1 MSRRKTVSLAMGSGG
16 ARGFAHIGV
25 IEILNEEGFVI
36 DNIAGS
42 SMGACVGGI
51 YCAGKLEPFKDWVLK
66 LNKRETFRLMDFTMS
81 TQGVLKGQK
90 VLDHLKTILGE
101 IRIEDFDI
109 PYTAIATDVITKE
122 EVWMRKGDL
131 YSVIRASSSIPT
143 LMMPAKMGD
152 RLLVDGGVL
161 NPLPIEPLMP
171 KRSDLLVAV
180 NINAFPENH
189 TRHREVELDQGFN
202 SDVSDAEAKA
212 YTTRMVNTVRSWLNM
227 SRTEEPT
234 DKQQDNA
241 LSYLGMLNKTFDFMQ
256 DKMCEQSVN
265 LYKPDIVVNIP
276 REVGTT
282 LEFYRAK
289 EMIEEGRNAARKAVD
304 RWKETQKM
312 ENA

>member
-1 MSRRKTVSLAMGSGG
+1 MSRKKTVALAMGSGG

-25 IEILNEEGFVI
+25 IEVLLEEGFVI
-36 DNIAGS
+36 DNVAGS

-51 YCAGKLEPFKDWVLK
+51 YCAGKLETFKDWVLT

-101 IRIEDFDI
+101 IRIEDFVI
-109 PYTAIATDVITKE
+109 PYTAIATDVLTKE

-131 YSVIRASSSIPT
+131 YNVIRASSSIPT

-152 RLLVDGGVL
+152 RILVDGGVL

-171 KRSDLLVAV
+171 KSSDLVVAV

-189 TRHREVELDQGFN
+189 IRFREVELEKGF
-202 SDVSDAEAKA
+202 SSELSEAEAKA
-212 YTTRMVNTVRSWLNM
+212 YSTRMVNTVRSWLNM
-227 SRTEEPT
+227 TRSEET
-234 DKQQDNA
+234 ADKQQENT

-289 EMIEEGRNAARKAVD
+289 EMIDEGRNAAKKAVN
-304 RWKETQKM
+304 RWKETQK
-312 ENA
+312 AV

>member
-1 MSRRKTVSLAMGSGG
+1 MSRTKTVSLAMGSGG

-25 IEILNEEGFVI
+25 IEILKEEGFVI
-36 DNIAGS
+36 DNVAGS

-312 ENA
+312 ENV